1 MQVQIQLQVQIGLTV
16 QNVSDLL
23 RMLTGKRA
31 IVCTD
36 WVSIFKQHSV
46 NNIMFIVSY

>member
-1 MQVQIQLQVQIGLTV
+1 MQLQIQMV

-31 IVCTD
+31 IV
-36 WVSIFKQHSV
+36 HRLG
-46 NNIMFIVSY
+46 